1 MHQGCFAA
9 QLAEEE
15 ADERRRRCRRR
26 QRARPSVAEKE
37 GAEAEEEAAWRQTT
51 YHTEALHRGP
61 CTARKGERAHMLGIY
76 GSRQA
81 LPSAFSESPWNQSW
95 VGLGHTFWLDCTGPA
110 RAFLHKRN
118 GLGSTRFPSLHTSI
132 LHPRPGWRALP
143 RAHTSRHTTLSM
155 ISWPKV
161 AAVPERC
168 ASGLWPCVHAHTNI
182 SRQLEGEYSVLW
194 RRSWRRRGRRQ
205 RRRRRRQRRGRR
217 RRQWRRRR
225 V

>member
-51 YHTEALHRGP
+51 DHTEALHRGP

-95 VGLGHTFWLDCTGPA
+95 VGLGHTFWLDCARISTQAEWPRFDSVSVSPHVDLAPAARLARTAARTHISTHNPLDDLVAKSRCRTGEVRVRPLA
-110 RAFLHKRN
+110 LR
-118 GLGSTRFPSLHTSI
+118 
-132 LHPRPGWRALP
+132 PRS
-143 RAHTSRHTTLSM
+143 H
-155 ISWPKV
+155 
-161 AAVPERC
+161 
-168 ASGLWPCVHAHTNI
+168 
-182 SRQLEGEYSVLW
+182 
-194 RRSWRRRGRRQ
+194 
-205 RRRRRRQRRGRR
+205 
-217 RRQWRRRR
+217 
-225 V
+225 

>member
-51 YHTEALHRGP
+51 DHTEALHRGP

-95 VGLGHTFWLDCTGPA
+95 VGLGHTFWLDFLRAHFYTSGMASVRLGFRLSTRRSCTRGPA
-110 RAFLHKRN
+110 GAHC
-118 GLGSTRFPSLHTSI
+118 
-132 LHPRPGWRALP
+132 
-143 RAHTSRHTTLSM
+143 RAHTHLDTQPSR
-155 ISWPKV
+155 
-161 AAVPERC
+161 
-168 ASGLWPCVHAHTNI
+168 
-182 SRQLEGEYSVLW
+182 
-194 RRSWRRRGRRQ
+194 
-205 RRRRRRQRRGRR
+205 
-217 RRQWRRRR
+217 
-225 V
+225 